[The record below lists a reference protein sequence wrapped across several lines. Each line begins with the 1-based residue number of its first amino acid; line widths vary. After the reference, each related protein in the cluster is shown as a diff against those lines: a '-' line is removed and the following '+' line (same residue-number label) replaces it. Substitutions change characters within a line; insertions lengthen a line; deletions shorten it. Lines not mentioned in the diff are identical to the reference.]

1 MNNKKKNDL
10 QLATNLQ
17 DTLDD
22 FIENGLSA

>member
-1 MNNKKKNDL
+1 MNKKKKNDL